1 MAINVLISCAR
12 KSKEKELVKEYLKNN
27 PNIGQIYDCN
37 DTPTDYNRDESKQA
51 DIDRHITQLTD
62 WFIFLCPFDFVGKY
76 TFHELEVAVA
86 SGSTK
91 SRLPMI
97 SLFFSKNPQEEL
109 DACNAKLSDSEKI
122 VFHEGDVSREDINR
136 FINPNPEHHP
146 FYVPEAYETG
156 KICEAVET
164 ELRRFVSHQL
174 RLYRYETFCREVN
187 ASDIFFDHNRT
198 KEENGFND
206 AIYLERAHDRLMLEN
221 TNNHLLICGA
231 PASGKS
237 RAVLEYIRKF
247 CEGDHR
253 FITVRGAQNLLGSGV
268 GHRCINL
275 SHLANDIIE
284 YDKYLD
290 AEDIVIESGPQH
302 RRFIIIDQIDSM
314 LGDDVSAL
322 EKLFYHA
329 TSKRRPNFQIILT
342 TTPSGYE
349 SLRDLFEKMQQY
361 TNTISDHMQS
371 TMRLQRIDIADI
383 TSTQAEWVWRKMEQ
397 QTAPMPSGK
406 VVGDYIPKLVSYNDR
421 LVHEAYQF
429 NSLSKFPSLS
439 IQSFGDKA
447 SRISNSVGAF
457 IRSVQLVRKMRRAG
471 QTPLCLVLM
480 VLKEEIWEG
489 IKDKGLYVSKET
501 TDYQRDFALE
511 VQKLLSNFFVY
522 NNILQLSKAH
532 QEQKTVGTD
541 DDNILPD
548 FLSSIID
555 DSESLLDDKATITAT
570 DIDFKKSYIYDGDE
584 MNTLVDPIVK
594 MTIIN
599 DQAWDMIEEH
609 SKYDYSTYRVTESRV
624 MASSHSR
631 EEAIQAMTIWH
642 RAFSEFIPV
651 QTLIH
656 ILLRSPLNALDR
668 LQGLK
673 YQKDNLNNNAFVWRL
688 YHEMIDKLKKECN
701 SGDAEKRARVTKIF
715 KSDNF
720 LFLNTLLIT
729 NMSNVE
735 EIRKKITKADGEF
748 KDEFLCLDFVSE
760 LYGQAYSRTKAL
772 GYLKPLDDNPFCTL
786 AREMYEL
793 IPQEKKQNAKLQ
805 DLLHYHFRQLQI
817 LPNYKEAEKYFSDN
831 NLMPLLKQ
839 SIEEASRI
847 DSEENKRILAECEKI
862 MDCMANHVL
871 GEKNFIDWMAKMDSC
886 GLDISFK
893 NISAIIHGSTR
904 GKLNCKMQHKLFRE
918 LLTQVDLSLRNQ
930 SANTS
935 LGRLYALYGATLVSE
950 TLRMLPSW
958 DSAQEVLV
966 KPKTWLEENLIE
978 QTPDT
983 FEIWET
989 ISLTVSQPFEYNR
1002 ILKHVTD
1009 ENGEIK
1015 DFWAENNI
1023 LRDKLLNCAPF
1034 FSDSI
1039 ELFHKLFCDSEKAQ
1053 KRPLTTYTLANICK
1067 LIGGNYKILYTN
1079 SVNRSYESFIIMIS
1093 EPRLKEIWDELLAT
1107 GDLMNHRFILNLYDM
1122 IVTRSQEEHFISLLG
1137 ENNWNVLCKKEELA
1151 ALRIR
1156 KDRIY
1161 APHQVL
1167 DIVKDAVQRQLN
1179 KGGVIDDSLFNN
1191 AVSRM
1196 INDEK
1201 SGAKDQSLVKLRE
1214 YLTALV
1220 DGDTEYSRQLSKSEN
1235 YFRSVLAL
1243 GIKGPRVQ
1251 FHSHDKELMPVRE
1264 GYWLDGEYKY
1274 RKEIND
1280 LLYEITKQTNMNEH
1294 LCQKYLDPLLDLL
1307 EDLVNHP
1314 RVTPDIGQVNNL
1326 LKNRLDKKYENK
1338 RYRHYR
1344 NITPSELILIT
1355 KYLFGYRGMP
1365 ITTSIIN
1372 NILEGIA
1379 NYFEE
1384 MKETQTINKCN
1395 TWSLFCDFRKEF
1407 APHTKFDGLTYFYIL
1422 RTWPEKID
1430 DFHEDIEKSYYNCE
1444 RLLSRLVELER
1455 QGFKIHPEW
1464 KRRHIELLNIIGQ
1477 L

>member
-12 KSKEKELVKEYLKNN
+12 KSREKEIVKNYLRNN
-27 PNIGQIYDCN
+27 PNIGHIYDCN
-37 DTPTDYNRDESKQA
+37 DTPTDYNREESKQS
-51 DIDRHITQLTD
+51 DIDRHISQLTD

-97 SLFFSKNPQEEL
+97 SIFFSKNPQKEL
-109 DACNAKLSDSEKI
+109 DACNAELSNTEKI
-122 VFHEGDVSREDINR
+122 VAHEGDVSREDINR
-136 FINPNPEHHP
+136 FINPDPEHHP
-146 FYVPEAYETG
+146 FYVPEPYETG

-164 ELRRFVSHQL
+164 ELRRFLSHQL

-187 ASDIFFDHNRT
+187 ASDIFFDHNRV

-206 AIYLERAHDRLMLEN
+206 AIYLERAHDRMMLEN
-221 TNNHLLICGA
+221 ANNHLLICGA

-247 CEGDHR
+247 SEGDHR

-275 SHLANDIIE
+275 SHLTNDIIE

-290 AEDIVIESGPQH
+290 TEDIVIESGPQH
-302 RRFIIIDQIDSM
+302 RRFIVIDQIDSM

-342 TTPSGYE
+342 TTLSGYE

-361 TNTISDHMQS
+361 TNTISDQMQS
-371 TMRLQRIDIADI
+371 TMRLQKIDIAEI

-397 QTAPMPSGK
+397 QAVPMPSGK

-429 NSLSKFPSLS
+429 NSLSKFSSMSTRL
-439 IQSFGDKA
+439 FGDKA

-457 IRSVQLVRKMRRAG
+457 VRSVQLVRKMRRAG

-489 IKDKGLYVSKET
+489 IKDKGIYVSKET
-501 TDYQRDFALE
+501 PDYQRDFALE
-511 VQKLLSNFFVY
+511 VQTLLSQFFVY
-522 NNILQLSKAH
+522 NNILQFSKVH
-532 QEQKTVGTD
+532 QEQKTVSADG
-541 DDNILPD
+541 DNILPD

-555 DSESLLDDKATITAT
+555 DSESLLDDKVTITAA
-570 DIDFKKSYIYDGDE
+570 DIDFKKSYIYEGDG
-584 MNTLVDPIVK
+584 MNALIDPIVK

-599 DQAWDMIEEH
+599 DQAWDMIEER
-609 SKYDYSTYRVTESRV
+609 SKYDYSIYRVTETRV

-631 EEAIQAMTIWH
+631 EEAIQAMTIWY
-642 RAFSEFIPV
+642 RAFYEFIPV

-668 LQGLK
+668 LQGLR
-673 YQKDNLNNNAFVWRL
+673 YQKNDINNYAFVWRL
-688 YHEMIDKLKKECN
+688 FHEMIEKLRHDYN
-701 SGDAEKRARVTKIF
+701 SGDAEKKAHVTKIF
-715 KSDNF
+715 NSDNF

-735 EIRKKITKADGEF
+735 EIRKKITKADGGF
-748 KDEFLCLDFVSE
+748 KDEFLCIDFVSE

-772 GYLKPLDDNPFCTL
+772 GYLKPLDDDPFCTL
-786 AREMYEL
+786 AREMYNL
-793 IPQEKKQNAKLQ
+793 IPQEKKQNTNRQ
-805 DLLHYHFRQLQI
+805 DLLHYHLRQLQI
-817 LPNYKEAEKYFSDN
+817 LPNYNEADKYLAEN
-831 NLMPLLKQ
+831 NLMPLLRQ
-839 SIEEASRI
+839 SIEEVSQS
-847 DSEENKRILAECEKI
+847 DSEEDKRILAECVKI
-862 MDCMANHVL
+862 MDCMASHVL
-871 GEKNFIDWMAKMDSC
+871 GDKNFIDWIAKMDSY

-893 NISAIIHGSTR
+893 NINAIIRGSTR
-904 GKLNCKMQHKLFRE
+904 GKLNCKKQHRLFRE
-918 LLTQVDLSLRNQ
+918 LLTQVDQSLRNL
-930 SANTS
+930 STNTS
-935 LGRLYALYGATLVSE
+935 LGRLYAHHGATLVSE

-966 KPKTWLEENLIE
+966 KPKAWLKENLIE
-978 QTPDT
+978 HTPNT
-983 FEIWET
+983 IEIWEA

-1009 ENGEIK
+1009 ESGDIK
-1015 DFWAENNI
+1015 DFWAENTI

-1053 KRPLTTYTLANICK
+1053 KRLLTTYTLSNICK
-1067 LIGGNYKILYTN
+1067 LVGGNYRILSTN
-1079 SVNRSYESFIIMIS
+1079 SVNRSYENFIVMIS
-1093 EPRLKEIWDELLAT
+1093 EPRLREIWDETLVT

-1122 IVTRSQEEHFISLLG
+1122 IVTRRQEEHFISLLG
-1137 ENNWNVLCKKEELA
+1137 ENNWNVLCTKEELA
-1151 ALRIR
+1151 TLRIR

-1167 DIVKDAVQRQLN
+1167 DIVKGAVQRQLS

-1196 INDEK
+1196 FYDEK
-1201 SGAKDQSLVKLRE
+1201 SGVEDQSLVELRE
-1214 YLTALV
+1214 YLRALV
-1220 DGDTEYSRQLSKSEN
+1220 DGDTEYFRQLSKSDN
-1235 YFRSVLAL
+1235 YFRSILTL
-1243 GIKGPRVQ
+1243 GIKGQRVQ
-1251 FHSHDKELMPVRE
+1251 FHSHDKELMPVRD
-1264 GYWLDGEYKY
+1264 GYWLDEEYHY
-1274 RKEIND
+1274 RADIND
-1280 LLYEITKQTNMNEH
+1280 LLYEITKQTNMDEH
-1294 LCQKYLDPLLDLL
+1294 LCEKYLDPLLDLL

-1326 LKNRLDKKYENK
+1326 LKNRLDRKYENK
-1338 RYRHYR
+1338 HNRHYR

-1355 KYLFGYRGMP
+1355 KYLYCYRGIP

-1384 MKETQTINKCN
+1384 MKETQEINKSN
-1395 TWSLFCDFRKEF
+1395 TWSRFCDFRREF
-1407 APHTKFDGLTYFYIL
+1407 AAHTKFDGLTYYHIL

-1430 DFHEDIEKSYYNCE
+1430 DFDKGIEKSYYNCE

-1455 QGFKIHPEW
+1455 KGFRIRPEW
-1464 KRRHIELLNIIGQ
+1464 KRRQMDMLKIIGQ